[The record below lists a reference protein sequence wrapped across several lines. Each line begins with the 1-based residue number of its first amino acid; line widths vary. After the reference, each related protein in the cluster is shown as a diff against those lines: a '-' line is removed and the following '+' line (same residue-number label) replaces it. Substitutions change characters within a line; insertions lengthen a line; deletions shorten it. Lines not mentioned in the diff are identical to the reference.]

1 MEQLAKNMTD
11 LTGKRALVTG
21 ASRGIGRAVAL
32 AFKEAGAHVIACAR
46 ASDDLQSLEKAL
58 GTQGTIWAGDATK
71 PAFLTF
77 IESLEA
83 IDILVN
89 NLGTNHPQPLLD
101 VTDETLELMIDMNI
115 RANVKITRSVLAAMP
130 EGGSIVT
137 ITSQMGHIG
146 SPNRTIYC
154 LCKHALEGFTKAL
167 AIELAPRNIRVNAV
181 APTFIETPMTKPM
194 FEDEKFKQFVENMI
208 PLGRIGH
215 VSDVAAA
222 VLYLSSPAANMVT
235 GHSLLIDGGWTAQ

>member
-1 MEQLAKNMTD
+1 MTLAKNMTD
-11 LTGKRALVTG
+11 LTAKRALVTG

-32 AFKEAGAHVIACAR
+32 AFKEAGAHVIGCAR

-58 GTQGTIWAGDATK
+58 GQQGTIWAGDATK
-71 PAFLTF
+71 PAFLEF
-77 IESLEA
+77 IESLGA

-89 NLGTNHPQPLLD
+89 NLGTNRPQPLLE
-101 VTDETLELMIDMNI
+101 VTDETLELMIEMNI
-115 RANVKITRSVLAAMP
+115 RANVKITRAVLAAMP
-130 EGGSIVT
+130 EGASIVT

-167 AIELAPRNIRVNAV
+167 AIELAPRHIRVNAV
-181 APTFIETPMTKPM
+181 APTFIETPMTRPM
-194 FEDEKFKQFVENMI
+194 LEDEKFKQFVENMI
-208 PLGRIGH
+208 PLGKIGH
-215 VSDVAAA
+215 VNDVAAA

-235 GHSLLIDGGWTAQ
+235 GHSLLVDGGWTAQ

>member
-1 MEQLAKNMTD
+1 MANLAKNMTD
-11 LTGKRALVTG
+11 LTNKRALVTG

-32 AFKEAGAHVIACAR
+32 AFKEAGAHVIVCAR
-46 ASDDLQSLEKAL
+46 PSDDLQNLEKTL
-58 GTQGTIWAGDATK
+58 GPQGTIWAGDATK
-71 PAFLTF
+71 TAFLKF
-77 IESLEA
+77 IESLGA

-89 NLGTNHPQPLLD
+89 NLGTNRPQPLLD

-115 RANVKITRSVLAAMP
+115 RANVKITRAVLANMP

-137 ITSQMGHIG
+137 ISSQMGHID

-194 FEDEKFKQFVENMI
+194 LEDEKFKQFVENMI
-208 PLGRIGH
+208 PLGKIGH
-215 VSDVAAA
+215 VNDVAAA
-222 VLYLSSPAANMVT
+222 VLYLSSTAANMVT